1 MSAPHLGTA
10 DPGLMRKLNKD
21 AVLELVRQAG
31 PISRADLAR
40 HTLLSPSTISA
51 ITLELIEAQLVRE
64 TGAGLSR
71 GGRRPVLLEFNRE
84 AALVVGVEMGVTHL
98 TVLVTNLAPD
108 ILVRYEVPF
117 TVAVHPEVGIERLI
131 EGIRAALGQL
141 QVNNGGLSR
150 IAGIGIGVPG
160 PVDVAQGALVA
171 PPLIPQW
178 DGYPL
183 SAELNER
190 LGLPVLIDN
199 DATLGVWG
207 EYTFG
212 AGQGVDALAYVK
224 LGTGIGCG
232 LICNGELYR
241 GARGYAGEIGHL
253 MVAQNGPPCR
263 CGSYGCLEA
272 MAGGEAVAQQAK
284 LALKAGHHSTL
295 ANIADPNTITAREV
309 AAAAAAGDALG
320 RQILNT
326 AGRLL
331 GIALADLVNLLNPG
345 RIVIGGGL
353 VQAGEP
359 LLAPLRDTVRA
370 QAMRASG
377 RATEIVPAAL
387 GGDSIALGAVAMVL
401 KTVLYGAA
409 VPSRVST
416 TAGWMTTTHPAWVT
430 AMVGVATN

>member
-1 MSAPHLGTA
+1 
-10 DPGLMRKLNKD
+10 MRKLNKD

-31 PISRADLAR
+31 PMSRADLAR

-51 ITLELIEAQLVRE
+51 ITLELIEAQWVRE

-98 TVLVTNLAPD
+98 TILVTNLAPD

-117 TVAVHPEVGIERLI
+117 NVAVHPEVGIERLI

-141 QVNNGGLSR
+141 RINNGGSPR
-150 IAGIGIGVPG
+150 VASIGIGVPG

-178 DGYPL
+178 DGFPL
-183 SAELNER
+183 SDELNER
-190 LGLPVLIDN
+190 LGLQVLIDN
-199 DATLGVWG
+199 DATLGVLG

-212 AGQGVDALAYVK
+212 AGQDVDALAYVK

-284 LALKAGHHSTL
+284 LALKAGHRSIL
-295 ANIADPNTITAREV
+295 SNIADPDTITAREV

-377 RATEIVPAAL
+377 RATDIVPAAL

-401 KTVLYGAA
+401 KTILYGAA
-409 VPSRVST
+409 IPNRVSSA
-416 TAGWMTTTHPAWVT
+416 AGLMVTTHPTWGT
-430 AMVGVATN
+430 QMVGVAAN

>member
-1 MSAPHLGTA
+1 
-10 DPGLMRKLNKD
+10 MRKLNKD

-51 ITLELIEAQLVRE
+51 ITVELIEAQLVRE

-84 AALVVGVEMGVTHL
+84 AGVVVGVEMGVTHL

-108 ILVRYEVPF
+108 IQVRYEVPF
-117 TVAVHPEVGIERLI
+117 NVAAGPEVGIERLV
-131 EGIRAALGQL
+131 EGICAAVSQL
-141 QVNNGGLSR
+141 ARTNGASCR
-150 IAGIGIGVPG
+150 IAGVGVGVPG
-160 PVDVAQGALVA
+160 PVNVANGTLVA
-171 PPLIPQW
+171 PPLIPEW

-183 SAELNER
+183 RTELTTR

-199 DATLGVWG
+199 DATLGVLG

-212 AGQGVDALAYVK
+212 AGRDVQALAYVK

-232 LICNGELYR
+232 LICNGEVYR

-284 LALKAGHHSTL
+284 LALKAGHRSIL
-295 ANIADPNTITAREV
+295 ATIADPDAITAREV

-345 RIVIGGGL
+345 RIIIGGGL
-353 VQAGEP
+353 AQAGDS
-359 LLAPLRDTVRA
+359 LLAPLRDTVRS

-377 RATEIVPAAL
+377 QVTEIVPAAL
-387 GGDSIALGAVAMVL
+387 GRDSIALGAVAMVL
-401 KTVLYGAA
+401 KTILYGAA
-409 VPSRVST
+409 IETRTLPTMGLFSST
-416 TAGWMTTTHPAWVT
+416 RSAWERQALEAAV
-430 AMVGVATN
+430 N

>member
-1 MSAPHLGTA
+1 MSLPHVGTA
-10 DPGLMRKLNKD
+10 DSGLMRKLNKD

-71 GGRRPVLLEFNRE
+71 GGRRPVLLEFNRD

-98 TVLVTNLAPD
+98 MVLVTNLAPD
-108 ILVRYEVPF
+108 IHVRYKVPF
-117 TVAVHPEVGIERLI
+117 NVGMHPEMGIERLI
-131 EGIRAALGQL
+131 DGIRAALNQL
-141 QVNNGGLSR
+141 PAHNGTAPR

-160 PVDVAQGALVA
+160 PVDVAQGTLVA

-190 LGLPVLIDN
+190 MGLPVLIDN
-199 DATLGVWG
+199 DATLGVLG

-212 AGQGVDALAYVK
+212 AGQHVDALAYVK

-232 LICNGELYR
+232 LICNGEVYR

-284 LALKAGHHSTL
+284 LALKAGHPSIL
-295 ANIADPNTITAREV
+295 SNIADPNTITAREV
-309 AAAAAAGDALG
+309 AAAAAAGDPLG

-345 RIVIGGGL
+345 RIIIGGGFA
-353 VQAGEP
+353 QAGDP

-370 QAMRASG
+370 QAMQASG

-401 KTVLYGAA
+401 KTILYGAA
-409 VPSRVST
+409 LPNGIPSMT
-416 TAGWMTTTHPAWVT
+416 GLLAAAGPAWAVRAGGVT
-430 AMVGVATN
+430 AN